1 MELSKEVTQD
11 SKNIALLIIDRD
23 CISGPVN
30 FSVIGTMGWAGEG
43 KIAWQC
49 QGVGRG

>member
-30 FSVIGTMGWAGEG
+30 FF
-43 KIAWQC
+43 C
-49 QGVGRG
+49 DRNHGVGR